1 MMDMFER
8 FTKRA
13 RHAVV
18 LAQEEARRLGH
29 DYIGPEHVLL
39 GLLGVPDGV
48 AARAL
53 QHIGVSLTATRTGIE
68 SLVARGSASVT
79 GHIPFTAASK
89 KVLELSLRE
98 ALQLGHNYIGTE
110 HVLLGLVRSGDGPAA
125 QVLEDQAGSLTAV
138 REAVLAEISRTGTGE
153 TGSSSRSGRTPAAEA
168 VISTAQALAGGAPVG
183 SHHLL
188 EAMVLL
194 EGSLAGNT
202 LAALGVD
209 ADALAAKIDELGID
223 GTTDVTPEDA
233 AARQMEI
240 HVDDSEVR
248 IVLRD
253 AASREIAR
261 ALTDTMGNPIRGDD
275 PAGSALIELW
285 QAVTTAL
292 QQLRGRI
299 DRTDETDDAE
309 GLTAIV
315 RDAIRSRLSRR
326 RR

>member
-1 MMDMFER
+1 MTDMFER

-13 RHAVV
+13 RRAVV
-18 LAQEEARRLGH
+18 LAQDEARRLGH
-29 DYIGPEHVLL
+29 DSIGTEHLLL
-39 GLLGVPDGV
+39 GLLGEPEGV
-48 AARAL
+48 AAIAL
-53 QHIGVSLTATRTGIE
+53 QQMGVSLATTRDALE
-68 SLVARGSASVT
+68 SLVGRGTANIQ
-79 GHIPFTAASK
+79 GHIPFTAPAK
-89 KVLELSLRE
+89 KILELSLRE

-110 HVLLGLVRSGDGPAA
+110 HILLGLVRAGDGPAA
-125 QVLEDQAGSLTAV
+125 QVLERQAGSLASV
-138 REAVLAEISRTGTGE
+138 REAVIDELGRAGAKAAATTFR
-153 TGSSSRSGRTPAAEA
+153 SSRTPAAEA

-209 ADALAAKIDELGID
+209 ADALAAKIDEIGID

-240 HVDDSEVR
+240 HVDDAEVR
-248 IVLRD
+248 IILRD
-253 AASREIAR
+253 AASREIAQ
-261 ALTDTMGNPIRGDD
+261 ALSATMGNPIRGDD

-285 QAVTTAL
+285 QAVTTTL
-292 QQLRGRI
+292 QQLRSRI
-299 DRTDETDDAE
+299 ERDDEADDAK

-315 RDAIRSRLSRR
+315 HDAIRSRLSRR
-326 RR
+326 RH